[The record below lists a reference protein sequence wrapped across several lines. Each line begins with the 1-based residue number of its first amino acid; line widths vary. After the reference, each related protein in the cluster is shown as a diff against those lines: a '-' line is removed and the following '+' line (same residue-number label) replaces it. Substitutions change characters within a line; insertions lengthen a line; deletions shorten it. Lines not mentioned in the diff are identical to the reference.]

1 MLKWAGLVMGMV
13 IGSNVYAAAKLSV
26 PQEIV
31 VVAINNKEI
40 NSGLF
45 RSQKNYNLDEGK
57 TTLHVRYQQYFDH
70 RNGQHDILKSG
81 IVEIEID
88 DIQDKQ
94 AYRLE
99 LINAPK
105 SFEEAQKYED
115 HPMIAL
121 LDQNNKVI
129 AKQEGVNFK
138 TKSLLESVLKK
149 DDDSNK
155 KSRDEKNGEIQSV
168 TNLKNSDSKSSI
180 KSKDQQMTEIWKSA
194 TKQERQKFMTW
205 LAEQ

>member
-81 IVEIEID
+81 IVEIETD
-88 DIQDKQ
+88 NIQDNQ

-168 TNLKNSDSKSSI
+168 TNLKNSDRKSSI

>member
-45 RSQKNYNLDEGK
+45 RTQKNYNLDEGK

-81 IVEIEID
+81 IVEIETD
-88 DIQDKQ
+88 NIQDNQ

-168 TNLKNSDSKSSI
+168 TNLKNSDRKSSI